1 MAINGVQNKGIL
13 LEISI
18 AAPQN
23 NDLTASEFA
32 ALTYVPICC
41 ASELPEFGNET
52 EFLSEHCISGE
63 EIIGVGASTGM
74 ETEVSYFYRASCQG
88 QQFLRENSVS
98 GSTDMLNAYAVR
110 KVYPDG
116 TDDATPSTIY
126 SRVMIGAW
134 SDGGGG
140 VGDFVT
146 HTSSWKMAQDP
157 VFVEPEDI

>member
-1 MAINGVQNKGIL
+1 MAINGVQNKGIE
-13 LEISI
+13 LEIST

-23 NDLTASEFA
+23 EDLTEAEFE

-63 EIIGVGASTGM
+63 EVIGIGAATGM
-74 ETEVSYFYRASCQG
+74 ETEVSYFYRADCAG
-88 QQFLRENSVS
+88 QTFLRDNSGV
-98 GSTDMLNAYAVR
+98 GMNAYAVR

-116 TDDATPSTIY
+116 TADFTASTIY
-126 SRVMIGAW
+126 SRVIIGGW
-134 SDGGGG
+134 NDGGGG
-140 VGDFVT
+140 VDDFVT

-157 VFVEPEDI
+157 VFVAPAAIP